1 MKSLED
7 FKELEWINDEVATQE
22 SEDLKVKHV
31 VPNRFD
37 HYCKVLNPIF
47 RDKKVKDESLLYR
60 DCDPDSI
67 EEPTI
72 GEKLLYK
79 DLVNKYKLSFSKEFS
94 SSTIAEALGG
104 YPRYM
109 ILGGEGTIEEHAFQE
124 VLSVLK
130 PFTSQEQCYFHFSFL
145 KIIQEI
151 PDIIDHEYGLLY
163 EGSLDDIRATYDK
176 GYHVGL
182 GSPTYWWAKDQSW
195 CIHTDYDSDF
205 SIVGESKELVEA
217 LLSNPELECIQVDLD
232 TKVGRSF

>member
-7 FKELEWINDEVATQE
+7 FKELEWIDEEVATQD

-31 VPNRFD
+31 VPNRFS

-47 RDKKVKDESLLYR
+47 RDEKISDESLLYR
-60 DCDPDSI
+60 DCDPDSV
-67 EEPTI
+67 ELTF
-72 GEKLLYK
+72 GEKLSYK
-79 DLVNKYKLSFSKEFS
+79 DLANKYGLSLSKEFS

-109 ILGGEGTIEEHAFQE
+109 ILGGEGTIEEDAFQE

-130 PFTSQEQCYFHFSFL
+130 LFTPQEQCYFHYSFL
-145 KIIQEI
+145 KIIGVI
-151 PDIIDHEYGLLY
+151 HNFDNHEHGLLY
-163 EGSLDDIRATYDK
+163 EGSLDDVRAAYDK
-176 GYHVGL
+176 GDHVGL

-205 SIVGESKELVEA
+205 SIVCGSKELVEA
-217 LLSNPELECIQVDLD
+217 LLSNPEIECIQVDLD
-232 TKVGRSF
+232 TKIGRSF